1 VADDEQ
7 YRQLRADLSDQREF
21 ITSRL
26 QGMQREM
33 DQRFKA
39 LSDEME
45 VRRTARLAETES
57 AARALA
63 IRIDTAEMH
72 FNEKF
77 TTKETMYLERL
88 NALRGEMRQT
98 SDMHMQAAKLRA
110 DCFEQVT
117 KVATE
122 TMDKRL
128 QGMNEFRASLSDQ
141 AARFVT
147 RDEIKDQISPLAEN
161 LTKMEL
167 RATSLL
173 TREEGYL
180 LVKPLTESLQR
191 GDTRSANLDGR
202 FWALGAGITVV
213 VVIVNIAIGLLSAL
227 RPSAGDKVERVE
239 RLEQSAPAPTRAAP
253 ATPR

>member
-1 VADDEQ
+1 VADDEN
-7 YRQLRADLSDQREF
+7 YRQLRSDLADQREF
-21 ITSRL
+21 VTSRL

-39 LSDEME
+39 LADEME

-77 TTKETMYLERL
+77 NVKETMYLERI
-88 NALRGEMRQT
+88 NALRREMQQT
-98 SDMHMQAAKLRA
+98 SELHLQAGNLRA
-110 DCFEQVT
+110 DCFEQVS

-128 QGMNEFRASLSDQ
+128 QGMNEFRAALTDQ

-147 RDEIKDQISPLAEN
+147 REEIKDQISPLAEN

-180 LVKPLTESLQR
+180 LVKPLTESQQR

-202 FWALGAGITVV
+202 FWALGVGIAAV
-213 VVIVNIAIGLLSAL
+213 VVIVNIAISAFTALSPRA
-227 RPSAGDKVERVE
+227 DKIERVE
-239 RLEQSAPAPTRAAP
+239 RLEQSVPARPAPAPAAP
-253 ATPR
+253 R